1 MKYKHALSMFYA
13 FYDYFHSE
21 ERETIILTIGFQTNK
36 NYVCDHRSEYH
47 YKMRKK
53 NPFITL
59 SYYMNE

>member
-1 MKYKHALSMFYA
+1 MFYA